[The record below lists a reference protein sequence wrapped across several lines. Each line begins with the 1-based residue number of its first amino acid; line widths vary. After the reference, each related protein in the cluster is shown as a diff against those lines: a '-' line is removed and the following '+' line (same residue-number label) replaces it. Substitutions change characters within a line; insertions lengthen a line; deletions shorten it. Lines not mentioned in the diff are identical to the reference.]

1 MGSLNDEEDAM
12 RWPLFTW
19 ILAGGILG
27 MFWFVYLSIK
37 QHETGGRLPHTLDR
51 IGAISTETALLQTPD
66 R

>member
-1 MGSLNDEEDAM
+1 M

-19 ILAGGILG
+19 IFAGGILG
-27 MFWFVYLSIK
+27 MFWCVYLSIK